1 MEILVGI
8 NSINKRKSFVLLD
21 FEGSS
26 LKCAYFQW
34 YLSLPGQT
42 RASMYHHSQR
52 HTPPLLFSIL
62 THFLSLFLSL
72 YSSLALPGKSKSCVT
87 IATAA
92 VCENYLNPSLFFPPP
107 CVPSDIQWILFWCGN
122 AQSSGGGLEK
132 KKKKRGVG
140 EWCYRG
146 TTEQSSRA
154 ERGEEGL
161 KVEKPGGQTA
171 QPERKRGGKGG
182 WEGKTGSKHRK
193 TDVSKEY
200 RQRSKYLKQI
210 KTQTKSQPA
219 KWMRK
224 G

>member
-8 NSINKRKSFVLLD
+8 NSINKIKSFVLLD

-52 HTPPLLFSIL
+52 HTPPPLLFSIL

-92 VCENYLNPSLFFPPP
+92 VCENYLNPSLFFPSP

-132 KKKKRGVG
+132 KKKKSEEWGSDVIG
-140 EWCYRG
+140 E
-146 TTEQSSRA
+146 QQSRA
-154 ERGEEGL
+154 AEQKEER
-161 KVEKPGGQTA
+161 
-171 QPERKRGGKGG
+171 R
-182 WEGKTGSKHRK
+182 
-193 TDVSKEY
+193 D
-200 RQRSKYLKQI
+200 
-210 KTQTKSQPA
+210 
-219 KWMRK
+219 
-224 G
+224 

>member
-1 MEILVGI
+1 M
-8 NSINKRKSFVLLD
+8 LLD

-92 VCENYLNPSLFFPPP
+92 VCENYLNPSLFFFLHRVFPVTFNGY
-107 CVPSDIQWILFWCGN
+107 CFDVGTHNQVE
-122 AQSSGGGLEK
+122 GGWKRK

-171 QPERKRGGKGG
+171 REKERGKKGG

-193 TDVSKEY
+193 TDVSKEN
-200 RQRSKYLKQI
+200 RQRSKYLNKI
-210 KTQTKSQPA
+210 NTKSQPA